1 MTSPPS
7 QFRRLPPRR
16 ILRDR
21 LKRLYFAIYKLG
33 VRLGVYILP
42 AHYYVSEPNIMELER
57 TVDLWA
63 NPSAMS
69 GVDVDLD
76 EQIDNLRRVCAPF
89 QKEFYGNPH
98 YRHAVNQ
105 PFGSGRSRTFGYIEA
120 QVLHAVVRHYEP
132 ARLIEIGG
140 GVPTYCTY
148 QAMSMNR
155 RDTGVDSRITCI
167 EPHPIDMIK
176 NLDESSDN
184 VELIARPIQEVP
196 LEYFTQLRAND
207 IVFID
212 TNHVVR
218 SGSEVN
224 YIVLEILPIIPKGV
238 LVHFHDI
245 YLPYDYDRDVLRN
258 FIHPNE
264 TALVAAFLACNTRY
278 KILFALSMLHYER
291 RQEMQSVLPGT
302 IPSPTGEACA
312 LASTM
317 TRSTSR
323 LRCGCALRCRRATG
337 CPRRLD
343 GRPDRDR
350 VAAALRAACRR
361 NPPQAQHP
369 HRPSPVQPLAAILP

>member
-1 MTSPPS
+1 MTSPS
-7 QFRRLPPRR
+7 QFRRLSPRR

-21 LKRLYFAIYKLG
+21 LKRLYFAIYKIG

-42 AHYYVSEPNIMELER
+42 AHYYVSEPNIIELER

-63 NPSAMS
+63 KPSAMS

-120 QVLHAVVRHYEP
+120 QVMHAVVRHYKP
-132 ARLIEIGG
+132 ARLIEIGS

-155 RDTGVDSRITCI
+155 RDTGVNGHITCV

-176 NLDESSDN
+176 NIDESSDN

-196 LEYFTQLRAND
+196 LDHFMQLRAND
-207 IVFID
+207 IVSID
-212 TNHVVR
+212 SNHVVR

-264 TALVAAFLACNTRY
+264 TALIAAFLACNTRY

-291 RQEMQSVLPGT
+291 RQEMQSVLPEYKPESDWRGMRVGEYDDAKHF
-302 IPSPTGEACA
+302 PSS
-312 LASTM
+312 LW
-317 TRSTSR
+317 
-323 LRCGCALRCRRATG
+323 LR
-337 CPRRLD
+337 
-343 GRPDRDR
+343 
-350 VAAALRAACRR
+350 VE
-361 NPPQAQHP
+361 
-369 HRPSPVQPLAAILP
+369 V